1 MAIEIFK
8 AIKMVFKN
16 DIILEI
22 FINIIF
28 DFLYIFNLN
37 I

>member
-16 DIILEI
+16 DIILEM

-28 DFLYIFNLN
+28 DIVVYI
-37 I
+37 